1 LPAPKSHV
9 PCPAGRIFERPPGI
23 APRRRL
29 GGELTISRI
38 EPLPESQWPEAL
50 RPILEARQPG
60 LQGRLG
66 DNNIFSTLARHEP
79 LMRAWLRL
87 GGFLLGAGV
96 LPARERELLILRTG
110 YNCSSTYE
118 WGQHVRVSEALGMAR
133 EEIMRVLEGP
143 DAEGWSAP
151 DACLLRAADEL
162 HADAKISDRTWAE
175 LSQSY
180 DQRGLIELTM
190 LVGHYHMIAFALNSL
205 EVESDAGLES
215 LP

>member
-1 LPAPKSHV
+1 MQPSP
-9 PCPAGRIFERPPGI
+9 GRIFDRGLRQHRSRPIEGK
-23 APRRRL
+23 
-29 GGELTISRI
+29 LTISRVA
-38 EPLPESQWPEAL
+38 PLPESQWPEGL
-50 RPILEARQPG
+50 RPTLEARQPG

-110 YNCSSTYE
+110 YNCSSGYE
-118 WGQHVRVSEALGMAR
+118 WGQRVRVSETLGMAR

-143 DAEGWSAP
+143 DADGWSAA

-162 HADAKISDRTWAE
+162 HERAKISDRTWAE
-175 LSQSY
+175 LSESFDEQ
-180 DQRGLIELTM
+180 GLIELTM
-190 LVGHYHMIAFALNSL
+190 LVGHYHMVAFALNSL
-205 EVESDAGLES
+205 EVELDAGLES